1 MDHQVAVWPELSMVN
16 WMVSDLSRHK
26 VGCANNTPSSNHII
40 ICVWALGSS
49 EGTSK
54 LCEVAL
60 MYMVPSPS
68 DCHPSPARLH
78 GKFPIEEE
86 VEGGRRALGL
96 FYRWCY
102 IISRHYLKVNS
113 CSTTTLSGTSL
124 KDGSEGKSSQEA
136 ELQAVYLVV
145 HSG

>member
-1 MDHQVAVWPELSMVN
+1 MDHQVAVRPELSMVN

-96 FYRWCY
+96 FYRWFY

-113 CSTTTLSGTSL
+113 CSATTLSGTSL
-124 KDGSEGKSSQEA
+124 KDSSEGKSSQEA